1 MKGFTLCG
9 KCIAFWMSAPI
20 FNLLIITAS
29 TTPTFKQARG
39 RRRDS
44 PISRIPCLS
53 FLLLPCRICGAGP
66 PDENKHP
73 ERTPSGTPS
82 SVITTREWVDL
93 IGRQGSACIAI
104 HVTRAF
110 WLVGLPLKGHVYH
123 YSASSPP
130 LLNIHSSMGKAE
142 RSLFFFI
149 SLISDTGVV
158 MQATLFLVFLLA
170 TLVTCGRE
178 EVSLKAT
185 FCWPFTAFSV
195 S

>member
-66 PDENKHP
+66 PGENKHP

-130 LLNIHSSMGKAE
+130 LLNMGKAE
-142 RSLFFFI
+142 RSLFFFYF
-149 SLISDTGVV
+149 SLFRHRCSNASDS
-158 MQATLFLVFLLA
+158 LLSFSIGNPRD
-170 TLVTCGRE
+170 LCQGGRE
-178 EVSLKAT
+178 SYRPFKTCA
-185 FCWPFTAFSV
+185 WPFPVFVV